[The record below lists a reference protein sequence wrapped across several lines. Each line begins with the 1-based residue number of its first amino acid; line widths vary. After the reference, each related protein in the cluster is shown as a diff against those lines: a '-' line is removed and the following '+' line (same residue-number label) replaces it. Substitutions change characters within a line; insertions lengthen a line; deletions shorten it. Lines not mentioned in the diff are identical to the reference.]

1 MSKSKIVFPMN
12 EFHQA
17 YLKSVN
23 EAAIQSVQEAV
34 RKVAVSLNVPVHV
47 KVAPNEALTALVV
60 EMPDVLTPPDGP
72 APVVDDG
79 PPPEAA
85 A

>member
-1 MSKSKIVFPMN
+1 MSDSKIIFPMN

-17 YLKSVN
+17 YLKGVN
-23 EAAIQSVQEAV
+23 EQAIQAVQDAV
-34 RKVAVSLNVPVHV
+34 RKVAVSLNVPVNV
-47 KVAPNEALTALVV
+47 KVAPNETLTALVV
-60 EMPDVLTPPDGP
+60 QMPEVPAITDGP
-72 APVVDDG
+72 VVEDG